1 MHRLSEDT
9 ETAKAHEQFIIA
21 MLEQHAGYANSSKA
35 KAILDDWQNARYHFK
50 FALPLWLYK
59 TQTLQFL
66 QQSLDRKEMIEELSI
81 ALAQQQ
87 IEQVKKAYKSGQAL
101 FGGAVPSYGSAD
113 SSLMYKLINSFAVF
127 DKAQQSAKDLL
138 KHLPDDQRTAIDIE
152 RAARKLIL
160 ERPRKIQDALVKST
174 REAYSNYTDEQL
186 AALLANKRLNDYKT
200 ALINRSVQSINSIG
214 SSAWIIEQSIINKN
228 ALENIPCVQEYLAG
242 LLGLSIVQNM
252 SNEEIV

>member
-1 MHRLSEDT
+1 
-9 ETAKAHEQFIIA
+9 
-21 MLEQHAGYANSSKA
+21 
-35 KAILDDWQNARYHFK
+35 
-50 FALPLWLYK
+50 
-59 TQTLQFL
+59 
-66 QQSLDRKEMIEELSI
+66 MIEELSI

>member
-1 MHRLSEDT
+1 M
-9 ETAKAHEQFIIA
+9 A
-21 MLEQHAGYANSSKA
+21 MLEQHAEYANSSKA
-35 KAILDDWQNARYHFK
+35 KAMLDDWQNTRQYFK

-66 QQSLDRKEMIEELSI
+66 QQSLDRKEMIEELAI

-87 IEQVKKAYKSGQAL
+87 IDQVKKAYQSGQPL
-101 FGGAVPSYGSAD
+101 FGGAVPSYGSANK
-113 SSLMYKLINSFAVF
+113 SLMFKLINSFAVF
-127 DKAQQSAKDLL
+127 DKAQQTARDLL
-138 KHLPDDQRTAIDIE
+138 KHLPDDQKTEVDQE

-186 AALLANKRLNDYKT
+186 AALLANKRVNDYKT

-214 SSAWIIEQSIINKN
+214 STAWIIEQNNINKL

-252 SNEEIV
+252 ANEEIA